1 MQDNPSYIAVKGV
14 EVEPNPHYST
24 IRGNTGNEP
33 VSGKGIETVCRL
45 ALCVQRTFV
54 ATVYNHVMRIIT
66 SLSPNKLI
74 IAYNVLTAMQLSLLV
89 LYTMYGMPKDPTPSK
104 LPSMCHFIRR
114 WADPN
119 SAFLLPF

>member
-1 MQDNPSYIAVKGV
+1 MSQILATQPYEETLEMSQSVVRELKQFVDWHCVYK
-14 EVEPNPHYST
+14 EP
-24 IRGNTGNEP
+24 
-33 VSGKGIETVCRL
+33 
-45 ALCVQRTFV
+45 FV
-54 ATVYNHVMRIIT
+54 ATGYNHVMRIIT